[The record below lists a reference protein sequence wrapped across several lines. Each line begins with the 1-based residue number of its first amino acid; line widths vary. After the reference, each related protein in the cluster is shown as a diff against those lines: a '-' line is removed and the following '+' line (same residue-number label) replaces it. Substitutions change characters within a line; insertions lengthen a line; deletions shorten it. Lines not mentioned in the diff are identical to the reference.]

1 MTSTCFGVGSVGPLR
16 DLMKEH
22 GVTRIEHRN
31 GNWFFESDGNF
42 NNPASGGV
50 KVGNV
55 DQLNRDLGTVFD
67 QQNRDINPFFGRAP
81 SGTGEGQD
89 QAGSSYDFSEDTSFG
104 LERHLQQALR
114 ANIEQMEPGLRIIDG
129 GTERTVG
136 AGRIDIT
143 AEDTAGN
150 LVVIELKAG
159 RAEHESVSQL
169 LSYMGS
175 IENPQGK
182 SIRGILVANDFH
194 PRTVMA
200 AKPIPNI
207 SLRAYSYSIQFTFE
221 DRGAP

>member
-1 MTSTCFGVGSVGPLR
+1 
-16 DLMKEH
+16 
-22 GVTRIEHRN
+22 
-31 GNWFFESDGNF
+31 
-42 NNPASGGV
+42 
-50 KVGNV
+50 
-55 DQLNRDLGTVFD
+55 
-67 QQNRDINPFFGRAP
+67 
-81 SGTGEGQD
+81 
-89 QAGSSYDFSEDTSFG
+89 
-104 LERHLQQALR
+104 
-114 ANIEQMEPGLRIIDG
+114 MEPGLRIIDG